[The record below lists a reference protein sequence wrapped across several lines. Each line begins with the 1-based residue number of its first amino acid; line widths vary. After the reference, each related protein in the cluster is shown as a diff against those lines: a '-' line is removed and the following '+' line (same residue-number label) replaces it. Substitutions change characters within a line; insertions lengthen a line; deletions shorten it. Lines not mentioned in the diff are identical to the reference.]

1 MIGANARTVRPRLR
15 PIAPAVRDQGV
26 IDKAAPQLYLP
37 RNERFILEASEADM
51 ANQTNEA
58 PRDALRAGRP
68 TRRNLLAL
76 VGIGGSLIAL
86 KGTLSACSADPSG
99 QQAAEQLDCEQL
111 AAAMASPFR
120 DLDPSTSPLVSTFA
134 IIDLVYE
141 PLYRVDP
148 FPPRELTPVL
158 ATELPRE
165 VTPTTYRI
173 SLREGT
179 TFHDGSP
186 LTADD
191 VVFTLDR
198 IRNPET
204 NSPYL
209 TSFTMI
215 DTVIAVSDSE
225 IELTLKHPTTL
236 LAERLALVWVLSRN
250 ATASSPDALK
260 LAPVGTGPY
269 RVQSAVSEQSITLE
283 SFADYKGDRQLGFTD
298 LEISVVPDDNARVSG
313 LRTGQ
318 FSVIENAPANTF
330 ETLSN
335 LDDITIEAVPSSLA
349 TYLMFHTAQPP
360 FDDARV
366 RQAVL
371 YAIDRDSITQTAFAG
386 HAEPAWSHMTSPQI
400 AGAVE
405 ATPVYSYDVDRAAEL
420 LAEAGYGDGIT
431 IDMLINND
439 ESLTQQAPI
448 IQENLR
454 QVGITAN
461 VIPGDIQAQ
470 AQRAVDGNYHM
481 WLTSA
486 DAGAFAG
493 DAEWGLRWLYGG
505 AFVPRQ
511 ARWEN
516 AGLIE
521 LLDAALAA
529 PDLDARNQA
538 LAEAQN
544 ILQTEVP
551 LVPVHFVDKVT
562 AWNSALEGYE
572 PLPKSGFGLDTIN
585 C

>member
-1 MIGANARTVRPRLR
+1 
-15 PIAPAVRDQGV
+15 
-26 IDKAAPQLYLP
+26 
-37 RNERFILEASEADM
+37 M
-51 ANQTNEA
+51 AIETNET
-58 PRDALRAGRP
+58 PRDALQSGGL

-86 KGTLSACSADPSG
+86 KGTLSGCSSDTSG
-99 QQAAEQLDCEQL
+99 QEAAPQLDCQRL
-111 AAAMASPFR
+111 AAAMATPFR
-120 DLDPSTSPLVSTFA
+120 DLDPTTSPLVSTFA
-134 IIDLVYE
+134 IVDLVYE

-165 VTPTTYRI
+165 INPTTYRI
-173 SLREGT
+173 HLREGT

-209 TSFTMI
+209 TSFTVI
-215 DTVIAVSDSE
+215 DAVTAVSDTE

-236 LAERLALVWVLSRN
+236 LAERLALIWVLSRN
-250 ATASSPDALK
+250 ATSNSPDALK
-260 LAPVGTGPY
+260 LEPIGTGPY
-269 RVQSAVSEQSITLE
+269 RVQSAVSEQSISLE
-283 SFADYKGDRQLGFTD
+283 SFSDYQGDRRLGFVE

-318 FSVIENAPANTF
+318 FSVIENAPANTY

-335 LDDITIEAVPSSLA
+335 LDGISIEAVPSSLA

-360 FDDARV
+360 FDDPRV
-366 RQAVL
+366 RRAVL
-371 YAIDRDSITQTAFAG
+371 YAIDRDSITQIAFAG

-405 ATPVYSYDVDRAAEL
+405 TSTVYSYDVDRASEL
-420 LAEAGYGDGIT
+420 LAEAGLGGGIT

-439 ESLTQQAPI
+439 ETLTQQAPI

-470 AQRAVDGNYHM
+470 AQRAIDGNYHM

-521 LLDAALAA
+521 MLDIALAA
-529 PDLDARNQA
+529 PDLDTRNQA
-538 LAEAQN
+538 LAEAQHL
-544 ILQTEVP
+544 LQTEAP
-551 LVPVHFVDKVT
+551 LIPVHFVDKVT
-562 AWNSALEGYE
+562 AWDSALDGYQ
-572 PLPKSGFGLDTIN
+572 PLPKSGFGLDTVN